1 MRRLMNYLTLLL
13 IGLGVVASLLS
24 AGAIGYALAH
34 ARNWRRAMIAACCG
48 LTLAYGASVP
58 LLASVVYTR
67 LAQPSLTAATQTQ
80 PTSTQTQPPTTQTEP
95 PSATAQQSRPATDAW
110 LRFQSDSGDFIGAGK
125 SELWTLA
132 ESNFT
137 VSGDSRDIRATAS
150 GKGDEWWLEFRAPSN
165 GTLQVGTFTKAE
177 RAPFVTGKA
186 PGLDIYGSGRGCNTL
201 SGQFGVKSLKWT
213 SSGTIAEID
222 VVFEQHCEGGSPALR
237 GELWITTQV
246 GVHKAPPDM
255 STPI

>member
-1 MRRLMNYLTLLL
+1 MSYLTLLL
-13 IGLGVVASLLS
+13 IGLGVVALLLS

-34 ARNWRRAMIAACCG
+34 ARVWRRTLIAACCG
-48 LTLAYGASVP
+48 LILAYGASVP

-67 LAQPSLTAATQTQ
+67 LAPAALSAHTQTQ
-80 PTSTQTQPPTTQTEP
+80 PPSTQTQPPATQAQP
-95 PSATAQQSRPATDAW
+95 PSDNAQQAQPATDAW

-125 SELWTLA
+125 NELWPLT

-137 VSGDSRDIRATAS
+137 IGGDSRDIRATAS

-165 GTLQVGTFTKAE
+165 GTLQVGTFTNAE

-201 SGQFGVKSLKWT
+201 SGQFGVKSLRW
-213 SSGTIAEID
+213 SSNGEIVAID
-222 VVFEQHCEGGSPALR
+222 VVFEQHCEGGAAALR
-237 GELWITTQV
+237 GELWITTQA
-246 GVHKAPPDM
+246 GGHKAPPDM
-255 STPI
+255 STPIN